1 MEAVWYNILHRIPKK
16 YSFLEKQIWSNVSN
30 LKFTRKDFG
39 KVHIEM
45 RFILGEKNHSD
56 GRGGDLGRAS
66 YPRLGGDIFFDDEE
80 LWRFESYNSYLS
92 VFYKEINFLL
102 IATHELGHA
111 LGLEHSEKVRAVMTP
126 DDRTL
131 YQVGKVRLDVDDV
144 QAIQAL
150 YGAPGQPRPKF
161 YTKEE
166 ADIDSANRR
175 FIILHYNSLSSIP

>member
-1 MEAVWYNILHRIPKK
+1 MLSIISL
-16 YSFLEKQIWSNVSN
+16 KQIWSDVTN
-30 LKFTRKDFG
+30 LKFTPKKFG
-39 KVHIEM
+39 KVHIEI
-45 RFILGEKNHSD
+45 RFVRAENIHSD
-56 GRGGDLGRAS
+56 GKRGILAS
-66 YPRLGGDIFFDDEE
+66 ARYPSSGGDIFFDDEE